1 MITED
6 EFYSRIRDRI
16 AAFPAGTELGL
27 VELYGE
33 GWEETGTVGERRN
46 FGKLVKTAVKEGRF
60 PEVEWVRIENS
71 GRYDVYR
78 INGVGNV

>member
-6 EFYSRIRDRI
+6 EFHSRIRNRI
-16 AAFPAGTELGL
+16 AQIPAGTELGL

-33 GWEETGTVGERRN
+33 DWEDAGSAGERRN
-46 FGKLVKTAVKEGRF
+46 LGKIFKAALKEGRY

-78 INGVGNV
+78 INGV